1 MQVRQ
6 HVRNSLC
13 EPPQVTSESQSHAL
27 LNMATGGLSSQGI
40 IVYASHVWRATE
52 SGRCSRVQVFTQ
64 EHTRSGSL
72 LID

>member
-13 EPPQVTSESQSHAL
+13 EPPQVTSESQHHAL

-40 IVYASHVWRATE
+40 LVSASHVWRATVRVAVAHVFR
-52 SGRCSRVQVFTQ
+52 GSRKNTQ
-64 EHTRSGSL
+64 EVGL
-72 LID
+72 C